1 MSLTVTVVDDQT
13 GEKQTRVVPDNDH
26 IVITHGDNFISSVGR
41 YANGTTQYT
50 IKREKD

>member
-13 GEKQTRVVPDNDH
+13 GEKQTRTVPE
-26 IVITHGDNFISSVGR
+26 ITHGDNFISSVGR